1 MFIHGVRPGPLIMIE
16 FPSFVFQVVA
26 MILYASVA
34 ILILGLALARP
45 LLLVLSI
52 SRERLMPIIF
62 TLCTIGSFAIASRLF
77 DVWVML
83 GFGVLGFLL
92 RIMGYPMAPLVLGIV
107 LGDLLDKSFRRGM
120 VLSDGSLVPF
130 LTRPISAVLWV
141 LTLVTILM
149 SFRVV
154 REAAARL
161 LRRSN

>member
-16 FPSFVFQVVA
+16 FPSFVYQVVA